1 MSEQLKEE
9 KKNLNPGEARSPY
22 KSYTEYLSEDS
33 QKVPAVI
40 LEEHFEYL
48 GSQDLSMERYTSED
62 FFKKESESMWT
73 RVWQFACRTEDI
85 PNVGDSLV
93 YDILNWSF
101 ILVRSEKDKIS
112 AYYNSC
118 LH

>member
-40 LEEHFEYL
+40 LEEHFE
-48 GSQDLSMERYTSED
+48 
-62 FFKKESESMWT
+62 
-73 RVWQFACRTEDI
+73 
-85 PNVGDSLV
+85 
-93 YDILNWSF
+93 
-101 ILVRSEKDKIS
+101 
-112 AYYNSC
+112 
-118 LH
+118 

>member
-9 KKNLNPGEARSPY
+9 KKNLNPGKARSPY

-62 FFKKESESMWT
+62 FFKKESECMWT
-73 RVWQFACRTEDI
+73 RVWQFACR
-85 PNVGDSLV
+85 
-93 YDILNWSF
+93 
-101 ILVRSEKDKIS
+101 R
-112 AYYNSC
+112 
-118 LH
+118 